1 MTGPEQSTTRKSFL
15 GDVGVGDIKIVV
27 TIILILD
34 LINQVTNIWDQIV
47 FENYNQ
53 RGCVDINAQ
62 VIWGLFLALRHYRV
76 ILYTQYKY

>member
-47 FENYNQ
+47 TTKEAVLTLM
-53 RGCVDINAQ
+53 RRLSGDSS
-62 VIWGLFLALRHYRV
+62 
-76 ILYTQYKY
+76 